1 MRHALLFAALA
12 VGPFAPTAVPAVAE
26 TAPATAKVRFIFET
40 GAETGKIMVVVY
52 DSAGGYD
59 GGGPVRAA
67 EVDVAAGRHEAVFE
81 NLPAG
86 DYAMKAFHDVNGNG
100 RMDANPFGMPTEP
113 FAFSNNAR
121 GNMGPASW
129 DRARFAVS
137 GEVVQTIV
145 IR

>member
-1 MRHALLFAALA
+1 MRIAALA
-12 VGPFAPTAVPAVAE
+12 SILAVAVAGPVLAE
-26 TAPATAKVRFIFET
+26 PAAPSSIRFDFQA
-40 GAETGKIMVVVY
+40 GAETGKIMVAVY
-52 DSAGGYD
+52 NSAESYD
-59 GGGPVRAA
+59 GGAPVRAA
-67 EVDVAAGRHEAVFE
+67 EVDVAAGQHQAMFE

-100 RMDANPFGMPTEP
+100 RMDTNPFGMPNEP

-137 GEVVQTIV
+137 GQVVQTV
-145 IR
+145 SIR